1 MTIETLR
8 DLRDQLHT
16 ELSGAGEIEPDR
28 RALLLEVK
36 TEIDHLL
43 AREPDAPAL
52 SPADTQHLQGRLQSA
67 AVGFE
72 GSHPQLAS
80 TLERALIVLSNMGL

>member
-8 DLRDQLHT
+8 ELRDQLHA
-16 ELSGAGEIEPDR
+16 ELAGPAEINPDR

-36 TEIDHLL
+36 TEVDRLL
-43 AREPDAPAL
+43 AREPEAAEL
-52 SPADTQHLQGRLQSA
+52 SLDDTQHLQGRLRSA

-80 TLERALIVLSNMGL
+80 TLERALVVLSNMGL